1 MAKIK
6 IDTYFAICIGFFL
19 LFKEVFF
26 TPTSFQIQIILLDLD
41 PNKQFNHPIVS
52 TISNLWTVQKMTIF
66 ELFYIFAS
74 SFNVFVK
81 GYS

>member
-1 MAKIK
+1 MAKNK

-26 TPTSFQIQIILLDLD
+26 TPTSFQIQIILLD
-41 PNKQFNHPIVS
+41 PNKEFNHPS
-52 TISNLWTVQKMTIF
+52 FYLWTGQKIQTIF
-66 ELFYIFAS
+66 ELFYIFTS

>member
-1 MAKIK
+1 MFMAKNK

-26 TPTSFQIQIILLDLD
+26 HSYQFPD
-41 PNKQFNHPIVS
+41 PNYLAGSGSKQ
-52 TISNLWTVQKMTIF
+52 TIQSSYIILWTVQKMTIF

-81 GYS
+81 GYSW

>member
-26 TPTSFQIQIILLDLD
+26 TPTSFQIQIILLD
-41 PNKQFNHPIVS
+41 PNKEFNHPLDCTENTDNI
-52 TISNLWTVQKMTIF
+52 
-66 ELFYIFAS
+66 
-74 SFNVFVK
+74 
-81 GYS
+81 